1 MEKMA
6 EKFEKLQKVYFHVDL
21 DAFFASVEQ
30 LDHPEFRG
38 KPVIVGGV
46 PGDRRS
52 VVSTASYEARKFG
65 VHSAMPVFQAAKL
78 CPQGIF
84 IHPNMRRYHEKSRE
98 VMSIFQ
104 DFSPDVQQMS
114 VDEAFIDMTGTE
126 KLFGKPVEAA
136 KKLKNEVKEKTG
148 LTVSVG
154 ISSTKYCAKIAS
166 GIKKPDGLFEVENG
180 KETDFMLSLPL
191 EKLWGAGKK
200 TQEKLKSFGIT
211 TTKDIYSRSLQLLQS
226 SFGKAT
232 GLFLYNAVR
241 GNEYE
246 DFNSKPKSRSIS
258 AETTYEY
265 DLYDSYAIETALL
278 ELCHTVMFR
287 SLKEKVRSK
296 SISIKI
302 RYEDFSTVSIQEASE
317 RYVSSVDDFFD
328 RVKNL
333 FWKKYSG
340 KLGIR
345 LLGVCL
351 QNLEDDTK
359 PREQNLFDFG
369 EEKKRALEQAI
380 LKAQQKDPNLKVTK
394 ARLIPTA
401 N

>member
-1 MEKMA
+1 MT
-6 EKFEKLQKVYFHVDL
+6 KVYFHVDL

-30 LDHPEFRG
+30 LDHPDLRG
-38 KPVIVGGV
+38 KPVIVGGH

-65 VHSAMPVFQAAKL
+65 VHSAMPVYQAVKL

-84 IHPNMRRYHEKSRE
+84 IHPNMIRYHEKSRE
-98 VMSIFQ
+98 VMSIFHN
-104 DFSPDVQQMS
+104 FSPDVQQMS

-126 KLFGKPVEAA
+126 KLFGKPLEAA
-136 KKLKNEVKEKTG
+136 KKLKKEVFEKTG

-154 ISSTKYCAKIAS
+154 IASTKYCAKIAS
-166 GIKKPDGLFEVENG
+166 GMRKPDGLFEVENG
-180 KETDFMLSLPL
+180 KEQDFMLSLPL

-200 TQEKLKSFGIT
+200 TQEKLKNFGIT
-211 TTKDIYSRSLQLLQS
+211 TTKEIYNRSISLLQS
-226 SFGKAT
+226 IFGKAA

-246 DFNSKPKSRSIS
+246 DFNMVPKSRSIS

-265 DLYDSYAIETALL
+265 DLDDFYAIETALL

-302 RYEDFSTVSIQEASE
+302 RYENFSTVSIQESSE

-333 FWKKYSG
+333 FWKKYN
-340 KLGIR
+340 KKMGIR

-351 QNLEDDTK
+351 QNIEDDTT
-359 PREQNLFDFG
+359 PRNKELFDFG
-369 EEKKRALEQAI
+369 DEKKRKLEQAI
-380 LKAQQKDPNLKVTK
+380 LKAQQKNPTLKITK
-394 ARLIPTA
+394 ARLLGQKSDS
-401 N
+401 